1 MAYKAEIQI
10 VAKGQET
17 VQKMEQALTRLD
29 DQVNSLASQRK
40 GSLFKYNEQL
50 KKASELLA
58 KAAVHTDDETT
69 AIKLYFDALSNA
81 NTEQARQNRL
91 LDAEIKKRGLATGEL
106 KKYNAAA
113 LPPRSRTSMA
123 GGYLRPQRIRG
134 QTAFADPIGPGP
146 VSSTALSSQ
155 LPYSQMRMRNKQ
167 LLAEEQAL
175 QEGLRRLEE
184 KSAATLNKKLETQ
197 GRINA
202 ATADEVRLITQRV
215 TIQKGEAVAF
225 RGQIG
230 PGPVAAMPDP
240 NQFRGKFVGPRAP
253 RGTRAAAALTG
264 LGLPTAAAGVK
275 GLARGGAAGG
285 IGKFLGRVGPG
296 AVLGA
301 AFPLLMG
308 GDPTEAIGGGAGALL
323 GGAIA
328 GPMGAFAGGLVGQ
341 LIGQRVSEAKKL
353 NKEAE
358 RYKELT
364 ESIEKVETRILT
376 LSMKAVRARREGNE
390 QLAVELDRKAEN
402 ARIAFDQFKQQT
414 QLDLDERNKTKAGK
428 RLIGQMKQRV
438 FLEARRQVQENN
450 ALSALKQKDAILKME
465 MDKVNHL
472 ARMEQKRVD
481 IRKAISSNI
490 FKVQSAELSAA
501 LQVNSL
507 EMQRAKN
514 KKDITRQ
521 FDLQVQRARLIYK
534 QTLLQVQQEV
544 TRVRLARISANI
556 ELNRLQIELNRTK
569 AAGKDTTLQK
579 QSVELQRQ
587 SLVLANLN
595 VTAAEKAAAFQIQGA
610 RAVRDAAIEQVRF
623 DRKQSVSTN
632 NIRPFAEGGY
642 VTRPTN
648 ALIGEA
654 GESEYVIP
662 SSKMNTAMQR
672 YSAGVRGEGVTAGAV
687 GAGSTTSANYSS
699 QQNMYYGGGGASV
712 NITTGPVIR
721 MDNRDYVA
729 MSDLQRGMATAA
741 NAGQANM
748 MRDVSRSYATR
759 RSMGL

>member
-1 MAYKAEIQI
+1 
-10 VAKGQET
+10 
-17 VQKMEQALTRLD
+17 MEQALKRLES
-29 DQVNSLASQRK
+29 QVDTLASQKR
-40 GSLFKYNEQL
+40 GSLAKYNEQL
-50 KKASELLA
+50 RKSSELLA
-58 KAAVHTDDETT
+58 KAAINTDDETK
-69 AIKLYFDALSNA
+69 AVKLYVDALANA
-81 NTEQARQNRL
+81 SAAQTRQNRL
-91 LDAEIKKRGLATGEL
+91 LDEEIKKRGLATSEL

-113 LPPRSRTSMA
+113 TPPRSRTSMA
-123 GGYLRPQRIRG
+123 GGYLRPQAIRG
-134 QTAFADPIGPGP
+134 QTAFAAPIGPAP
-146 VSSTALSSQ
+146 LRS
-155 LPYSQMRMRNKQ
+155 KQ
-167 LLAEEQAL
+167 LIAEEQAL
-175 QEGLRRLEE
+175 RDGLRRLHE

-197 GRINA
+197 RKINA
-202 ATADEVRLITQRV
+202 TTADEVRLITQRV
-215 TIQKGEAVAF
+215 RLQKGETAF

-230 PGPVAAMPDP
+230 PGPAAAMPDP
-240 NQFRGKFVGPRAP
+240 KQFAGGFLGLGRKFVGPKLAP
-253 RGTRAAAALTG
+253 GTRATK
-264 LGLPTAAAGVK
+264 LGMPTIGAGMK
-275 GLARGGAAGG
+275 GLAGLAKGGAAGT

-364 ESIEKVETRILT
+364 ESIEKVESRILT
-376 LSMKAVRARREGNE
+376 LSMKAVMARRQGNE
-390 QLAVELDRKAEN
+390 QLAIELDRKAEN

-414 QLDLDERNKTKAGK
+414 ELDLDERNKTKQGK
-428 RLIGQMKQRV
+428 RLISQMKQRV

-450 ALSALKQKDAILKME
+450 ALSAVKQKDAILKKE

-481 IRKAISSNI
+481 IQKAAASAR
-490 FKVQSAELSAA
+490 FRVQSAALSAA
-501 LQVNSL
+501 LQVNDL

-514 KKDITRQ
+514 NKDIARQ
-521 FDLQVQRARLIYK
+521 FDLQVQRANLVYQ

-544 TRVRLARISANI
+544 TRVKLARISASI
-556 ELNRLQIELNRTK
+556 ELNRLKIELNKTK
-569 AAGKDTTLQK
+569 EAGKDTTLQK
-579 QSVELQRQ
+579 QSVELQKQ
-587 SLVLANLN
+587 SLALANLN
-595 VTAAEKAAAFQIQGA
+595 VKAAEQAAKFQIRGA
-610 RAVRDAAIEQVRF
+610 EAVRTAAIEQARYT
-623 DRKQSVSTN
+623 RTQQVSTN

-648 ALIGEA
+648 AVIGEA

-662 SSKMNTAMQR
+662 ASKMNRAMQR
-672 YSAGVRGEGVTAGAV
+672 YSAGVRGEAVTAGAV
-687 GAGSTTSANYSS
+687 GAGSTTNANYSS
-699 QQNMYYGGGGASV
+699 QQNMYYGGGGTSV

-721 MDNRDYVA
+721 MNNRDYVA
-729 MSDLQRGMATAA
+729 MSDLQRGMSTAVGA
-741 NAGQANM
+741 AESNM
-748 MRDVSRSYATR
+748 MGRMSRSYSTR

>member
-10 VAKGQET
+10 VTRGQET
-17 VQKMEQALTRLD
+17 VRKMEQALKKLEN
-29 DQVNSLASQRK
+29 QVDTLASQRR
-40 GSLFKYNEQL
+40 GSLAKYNEQL
-50 KKASELLA
+50 RKSSELLA
-58 KAAVHTDDETT
+58 KAAINTDDETK
-69 AIKLYFDALSNA
+69 AVKLYVDALANA
-81 NTEQARQNRL
+81 SAAQTRQNRL
-91 LDAEIKKRGLATGEL
+91 LDEEIKKRGLATSEL
-106 KKYNAAA
+106 EKYNAAA
-113 LPPRSRTSMA
+113 TPPRSRTSMA
-123 GGYLRPQRIRG
+123 GRYLSGGTAPARP
-134 QTAFADPIGPGP
+134 TVAP
-146 VSSTALSSQ
+146 SSPTALSSP

-175 QEGLRRLEE
+175 QDGLRRLEE

-197 GRINA
+197 GKINA

-215 TIQKGEAVAF
+215 RLQKGETMY

-230 PGPVAAMPDP
+230 PFPAPAAMPDP
-240 NQFRGKFVGPRAP
+240 KQFAGGFLGLGRKFVGPKLAP
-253 RGTRAAAALTG
+253 GTRATK
-264 LGLPTAAAGVK
+264 LGMPTFGAGMK
-275 GLARGGAAGG
+275 GLAGLAKGGAAGT

-358 RYKELT
+358 RYKQLT
-364 ESIEKVETRILT
+364 EDIEKAETRILT
-376 LSMKAVRARREGNE
+376 LSMKAVMARRQGNE
-390 QLAVELDRKAEN
+390 QLAIELDRKAQN

-414 QLDLDERNKTKAGK
+414 ELDLDERNKTKQGK
-428 RLIGQMKQRV
+428 RLISQMKQRV
-438 FLEARRQVQENN
+438 FLEARRQVQEND
-450 ALSALKQKDAILKME
+450 ALSALKQKDAILKKE

-481 IRKAISSNI
+481 IQKAAASAR
-490 FKVQSAELSAA
+490 FRVQSAALSAA
-501 LQVNSL
+501 LQVNDL

-514 KKDITRQ
+514 NKDIARQ
-521 FDLQVQRARLIYK
+521 FDLQVQRANLVYQ

-544 TRVRLARISANI
+544 TRVKLARISASI
-556 ELNRLQIELNRTK
+556 ELNRLKIELNKTK
-569 AAGKDTTLQK
+569 EAGKDTTLQK
-579 QSVELQRQ
+579 QSVELQKQ
-587 SLVLANLN
+587 SLALANLN
-595 VTAAEKAAAFQIQGA
+595 VKAAEQAAKFQIQGA
-610 RAVRDAAIEQVRF
+610 QAVRTAAIEQARYT
-623 DRKQSVSTN
+623 RTQQVSTN

-642 VTRPTN
+642 VTRPTK
-648 ALIGEA
+648 AVIGEA

-662 SSKMNTAMQR
+662 ASKMNRAMQR
-672 YSAGVRGEGVTAGAV
+672 YSAGVRGEAVTAGAV
-687 GAGSTTSANYSS
+687 GAGSTTNANYSS
-699 QQNMYYGGGGASV
+699 QQNMYYGGGGTSV

-721 MDNRDYVA
+721 MNNRDYVA
-729 MSDLQRGMATAA
+729 MSDLQRGMSTAVGA
-741 NAGQANM
+741 AESNM
-748 MRDVSRSYATR
+748 MGRMSRSYSTR